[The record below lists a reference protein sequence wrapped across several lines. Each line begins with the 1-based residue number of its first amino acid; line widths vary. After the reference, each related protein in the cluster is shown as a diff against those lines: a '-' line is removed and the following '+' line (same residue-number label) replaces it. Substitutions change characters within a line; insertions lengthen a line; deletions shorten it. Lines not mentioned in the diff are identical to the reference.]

1 MLSISYFLDNFVPIL
16 LIVCGL
22 STLITIIFTFILW
35 RRISNWSSPDIPK
48 LRAQFTT
55 IKTKHPQQSS
65 KKVMQKI
72 VNQQAFKCG
81 MVGAVTSFGGF
92 YTLPIALP
100 VDMILSTQI
109 QATLVEFIASAYGI
123 ETNNE
128 LENRVRTYI
137 VTTGSTQLSKRTSRI
152 MMKFSLRFFGR
163 SFAKL
168 IPFVGAF
175 IGFATNYMI
184 AQGTAR
190 VAIKWYEQQ
199 ARKQKALPTSTQNSP
214 PNFQNVIE

>member
-1 MLSISYFLDNFVPIL
+1 MFSLDYFLNNLVPIL
-16 LIVCGL
+16 LGFCAL
-22 STLITIIFTFILW
+22 STIITVVISVILW

-55 IKTKHPQQSS
+55 IKTKHPHQSN
-65 KKVMQKI
+65 KKILQRI
-72 VNQQAFKCG
+72 INQQAFKCG
-81 MVGAVTSFGGF
+81 MVGAITSLGGF

-100 VDMILSTQI
+100 VDMLLSTQI

-123 ETNNE
+123 ETHNE

-137 VTTGSTQLSKRTSRI
+137 TTTGSTQISKRTTRV
-152 MMKFSLRFFGR
+152 MMKFAMRFFGR

-168 IPFVGAF
+168 IPFIGAF
-175 IGFATNYMI
+175 IGFTTNYII

-190 VAIKWYEQQ
+190 VAVQWYTQR
-199 ARKQKALPTSTQNSP
+199 ARKQQKSLPSSHPQLP
-214 PNFQNVIE
+214 A